1 MGWGER
7 AAGGNGD
14 RVRVGQ
20 GGFGAGWDWKV
31 FLKRISP
38 CLCYAMSSNEFPWGQ
53 ILSQGLLSLFLKSFA
68 VGLIGVGR
76 LLLGQP
82 LICPCGKKMP
92 RSLWGWG
99 REARLNISM
108 PGLPLGKGS
117 LKSDRAGAVCN
128 VTHPHTMNKQA

>member
-1 MGWGER
+1 MGWGDR
-7 AAGGNGD
+7 ATGGSGD

-31 FLKRISP
+31 FLKSISP
-38 CLCYAMSSNEFPWGQ
+38 CLCYAMSSNEFPRGQ
-53 ILSQGLLSLFLKSFA
+53 ILSQSLLSLFLKSFA

-76 LLLGQP
+76 LLPGQP
-82 LICPCGKKMP
+82 HPRGKKMQ

-99 REARLNISM
+99 WEACLNIST